1 MSGEPKD
8 RRAYDYRLFFNDK
21 ERSINMIK
29 FDNFSYAF
37 PQKDLYDKI
46 SFTLD
51 EGQHCAFIGT
61 SGSGKSTLVDILM
74 DPEHY
79 MFDGTL
85 EMDPHCRIGYV
96 SQFSQLDGAKET
108 TVFEYIAEAFLKLQ
122 SEIASIGMEMETAQ
136 DIDPLL
142 EKYQTA
148 LDAFEALGGDNF
160 ESNINKKLNL
170 ANLFKL
176 KDQAVSALS
185 GGEFKLIQVIRE
197 MLNSP
202 DLLIMDEPD
211 VFLDFENLNALKDLI
226 NSHKGIL
233 LVITHNRY
241 LLNHCFDKVIHLEN
255 KELQEF
261 DGSYIDYNFSLLQ
274 KKIELQELATADTE
288 EIARYDEIIRQL
300 RYIATNNTEASR
312 GKALMAR
319 VRNQERLEARRIKAP
334 FVEIKQPAI
343 HFEAVPKVKKA
354 HVSVDIT
361 PADMS
366 VDVVTPIEA
375 QMESHVTASTVE
387 GHADAH
393 ANQIADTHVISPLLK
408 VDAYSVAFDEM
419 LLENVSFEIGPRDK
433 VAIIGSNGTGK
444 TTLLRAIYKNDNPA
458 IQLDEHAKVGYLSQ
472 LQGESLEESNTI
484 LDEFFE
490 VGFNSTSSIKSYL
503 MGYGFDE
510 TIVEQK
516 IGSLSGGEKNIL
528 QIAKIA
534 SMQTN
539 MLLLDEPTSH
549 LDTYSQ
555 IALEKAIDAYKGA
568 ILMISHD
575 YYTIVNSM
583 DYVLIIENKTVK
595 KMSMRKFRK
604 MIYDCHFDKDYLERE
619 QKKKQLETRIELALK
634 ENDFELAKVICEELE
649 ALVLTL

>member
-1 MSGEPKD
+1 MKGQH
-8 RRAYDYRLFFNDK
+8 
-21 ERSINMIK
+21 MIK

-46 SFTLD
+46 AFTLE

-74 DPEHY
+74 DPERY

-122 SEIASIGMEMETAQ
+122 SEIASIGMKMETAQ

-142 EKYQTA
+142 EKYQIA
-148 LDAFEALGGDNF
+148 LDAFDALGGDDF

-176 KDQAVSALS
+176 KDQAVSDLS

-241 LLNHCFDKVIHLEN
+241 LLNHCFDKIIHLEN

-343 HFEAVPKVKKA
+343 HFEMVPKVKKA
-354 HVSVDIT
+354 HVS
-361 PADMS
+361 
-366 VDVVTPIEA
+366 E
-375 QMESHVTASTVE
+375 HVE
-387 GHADAH
+387 GHNDAPV
-393 ANQIADTHVISPLLK
+393 DRPLLS
-408 VDAYSVAFDEM
+408 VNGYNVAFDEM
-419 LLENVSFEIGPRDK
+419 LLENVSFEIGPKDK

-444 TTLLRAIYKNDNPA
+444 TTLLRAIYKNDTPT
-458 IQLDEHAKVGYLSQ
+458 IQLDEQAKVGYLSQ
-472 LQGESLEESNTI
+472 LQGESLDESNTI
-484 LDEFFE
+484 LEEFFE
-490 VGFNSTSSIKSYL
+490 AGFNATTAIKSYL

-510 TIVEQK
+510 AIVDQK
-516 IGSLSGGEKNIL
+516 IGALSGGETNIL

-583 DYVLIIENKTVK
+583 DYVLIIEDKTVR

-634 ENDFELAKVICEELE
+634 DNDFELAKGICEELE
-649 ALVLTL
+649 ALILTLK

>member
-1 MSGEPKD
+1 
-8 RRAYDYRLFFNDK
+8 
-21 ERSINMIK
+21 MIK

-46 SFTLD
+46 AFTLE

-74 DPEHY
+74 DPERY

-122 SEIASIGMEMETAQ
+122 SEIASIGMKMETAQ

-142 EKYQTA
+142 EKYQIA
-148 LDAFEALGGDNF
+148 LDAFDALGGDDF

-176 KDQAVSALS
+176 KDQAVSDLS

-241 LLNHCFDKVIHLEN
+241 LLNHCFDKIIHLEN

-343 HFEAVPKVKKA
+343 HFEMVPKVKKA
-354 HVSVDIT
+354 HVS
-361 PADMS
+361 
-366 VDVVTPIEA
+366 E
-375 QMESHVTASTVE
+375 HVE
-387 GHADAH
+387 GHNDAPV
-393 ANQIADTHVISPLLK
+393 DRPLLS
-408 VDAYSVAFDEM
+408 VNGYNVAFDEM
-419 LLENVSFEIGPRDK
+419 LLENVSFEIGPKDK

-444 TTLLRAIYKNDNPA
+444 TTLLRAIYKNDTPT
-458 IQLDEHAKVGYLSQ
+458 IQLDEQAKVGYLSQ
-472 LQGESLEESNTI
+472 LQGESLDESNTI
-484 LDEFFE
+484 LEEFFE
-490 VGFNSTSSIKSYL
+490 AGFNATTAIKSYL

-510 TIVEQK
+510 AIVDQK
-516 IGSLSGGEKNIL
+516 IGALSGGETNIL

-583 DYVLIIENKTVK
+583 DYVLIIEDKTVR

-634 ENDFELAKVICEELE
+634 DNDFELAKGICEELE
-649 ALVLTL
+649 ALILTLK

>member
-1 MSGEPKD
+1 
-8 RRAYDYRLFFNDK
+8 
-21 ERSINMIK
+21 MIK
-29 FDNFSYAF
+29 FENFSYAF

-46 SFTLD
+46 SFNLE

-74 DPEHY
+74 DPERY

-96 SQFSQLDGAKET
+96 SQFSQLDDAKET
-108 TVFEYIAEAFLKLQ
+108 TVFEYIAEAFLKLHN
-122 SEIASIGMEMETAQ
+122 EIASIGIEMETAQ

-148 LDAFEALGGDNF
+148 LDAFDALGGDNF

-170 ANLFKL
+170 ANLSKL

-241 LLNHCFDKVIHLEN
+241 LLNHCFDKIIHLEN

-343 HFEAVPKVKKA
+343 HFEMVPKVKKA

-361 PADMS
+361 PADPS
-366 VDVVTPIEA
+366 VDAGTPIEA
-375 QMESHVTASTVE
+375 QMESHFTESTVE

-393 ANQIADTHVISPLLK
+393 VITPLLK
-408 VDAYSVAFDEM
+408 VASYNVAFDEM

-444 TTLLRAIYKNDNPA
+444 TTLLRAIYKNDNSA

-484 LDEFFE
+484 LEEFFDA
-490 VGFNSTSSIKSYL
+490 GFSSTSSIKSYL
-503 MGYGFDE
+503 LGYGFDE
-510 TIVEQK
+510 SIIEQK

-555 IALEKAIDAYKGA
+555 IALEKAIDAYKGS

-583 DYVLIIENKTVK
+583 DYVLIIEDKTVK

-634 ENDFELAKVICEELE
+634 DNDFELAKVICEELE
-649 ALVLTL
+649 ALISTL